1 MLEHNTFN
9 VHYFK
14 LLSYFSSGSEFR
26 YYIDF
31 LKYVYVQVSYF
42 YEFDFKVREY
52 CKIRYKKRTWGLAEI
67 RNTGLLGAEC
77 SSPGPFS
84 AQKSFIVFLTA

>member
-1 MLEHNTFN
+1 M
-9 VHYFK
+9 
-14 LLSYFSSGSEFR
+14 
-26 YYIDF
+26 
-31 LKYVYVQVSYF
+31 YVQVSYF
-42 YEFDFKVREY
+42 YEFDFKLREY

-84 AQKSFIVFLTA
+84 AQKSFIVFLIAYRKLSKLIFPILKVFTIQLKTILQLIF